1 MKTTITQ
8 TAFHEAFE
16 RMGRDGQ
23 FSHAARVELF
33 KWLEEIDAQGCGVES
48 ELDVIALCCHF
59 AEFPDVLT
67 AARESGFAGDEADAM
82 DWLSDRSVVLEFPG
96 GVLIENF

>member
-48 ELDVIALCCHF
+48 ELDVHLGPCAQKLHGKQF
-59 AEFPDVLT
+59 V
-67 AARESGFAGDEADAM
+67 
-82 DWLSDRSVVLEFPG
+82 
-96 GVLIENF
+96 